1 MPAFDRFATAARSL
15 APRAAVVLGSGMGGV
30 LTTFCE
36 HATVPF
42 GDVPGLV
49 PPTVSGH
56 GGRLAVGEWGA
67 VPVLVSFGRLH
78 FYEGHPWDVV
88 CGPARVAADLG
99 VTAFIQ
105 TNAVGGIHPALGPG
119 SLMAVAQ
126 HLTLLGPAAWRSP
139 APAAPYSPRLLK
151 VLTDHETAAGREL
164 LTGTYAALT
173 GPTYETPAEIR
184 ALAAMGAD
192 AVGMSTAREAECAAA
207 LGLEAAA
214 VSCVTNHAAG
224 IGGEPL
230 DHAEVVRAAKLVAD
244 RLAALLGALVA
255 AV

>member
-1 MPAFDRFATAARSL
+1 MPDYAAFAAAARAL
-15 APRAAVVLGSGMGGV
+15 APRAAVVLGSGLGGV
-30 LTTFCE
+30 VAAFRE
-36 HATVPF
+36 HASVPF

-56 GGRLAVGEWGA
+56 GGRLAVGAWGA
-67 VPVLVSFGRLH
+67 VPALVFFGRLH

-99 VTAFIQ
+99 ARAFVQ

-119 SLMAVAQ
+119 SLMAVTR
-126 HLTLLGPAAWRSP
+126 HLPLLGPAAWRSP
-139 APAAPYSPRLLK
+139 VPAAPYSPRLLD
-151 VLTDHETAAGREL
+151 VLTGFDAGLRA
-164 LTGTYAALT
+164 GTYAALT
-173 GPTYETPAEIR
+173 GPSYETPAEIR
-184 ALAAMGAD
+184 ALKAMGAD
-192 AVGMSTAREAECAAA
+192 AVGMSTAREAEAAAA

-224 IGGEPL
+224 IGVEPL
-230 DHAEVVRAAKLVAD
+230 DHAEVVRNARLAAD
-244 RLAALLGALVA
+244 RLAALLGAVVA

>member
-1 MPAFDRFATAARSL
+1 MPGFAAFAAAARGL
-15 APRAAVVLGSGMGGV
+15 APRAAVVLGSGLGGV
-30 LTTFCE
+30 VAAFRE

-56 GGRLAVGEWGA
+56 GGRLAVGVWGA
-67 VPVLVSFGRLH
+67 VPALVFFGRLH

-88 CGPARVAADLG
+88 CGPARVAAELG
-99 VTAFIQ
+99 VRAFIQ
-105 TNAVGGIHPALGPG
+105 TNAVGGIRPALGPG
-119 SLMAVAQ
+119 CLIAVAR
-126 HLTLLGPAAWRSP
+126 HLTLVGPAAWRKP
-139 APAAPYSPRLLK
+139 VPAAPYSPRLLD
-151 VLTDHETAAGREL
+151 VLTTFDPEL
-164 LTGTYAALT
+164 PVGTYAALT

-184 ALAAMGAD
+184 ALEVMGAD
-192 AVGMSTAREAECAAA
+192 VVGMSTAREAEAATM

-224 IGGEPL
+224 IGGAPL
-230 DHAEVVRAAKLVAD
+230 DHAEVVRNARLAAD
-244 RLAALLGALVA
+244 RLAALLGAVVA

>member
-1 MPAFDRFATAARSL
+1 MSAFAEFATASRAL
-15 APRAAVVLGSGMGGV
+15 APRVAVVLGSGMGGV
-30 LTTFCE
+30 VAAFRE
-36 HATVPF
+36 RASVGF
-42 GDVPGLV
+42 GHIPGLV

-56 GGRLAVGEWGA
+56 GGRLAVGEWDG
-67 VPVLVSFGRLH
+67 VPALVFFGRLH
-78 FYEGHPWDVV
+78 FYEGHPWEVV

-99 VTAFIQ
+99 VRAFVQ

-119 SLMAVAQ
+119 TLMAVAR
-126 HLTLLGPAAWRSP
+126 HLTLLGPAAWRNP
-139 APAAPYSPRLLK
+139 LAVAPYSPRLLQ
-151 VLTDHETAAGREL
+151 VMTDHKAAAGRNL

-173 GPTYETPAEIR
+173 GPSYETPAEIR
-184 ALAAMGAD
+184 ALRAMGVD

-224 IGGEPL
+224 ITDAPL
-230 DHAEVVRAAKLVAD
+230 DHADVVQTAKFAAD
-244 RLAALLGALVA
+244 RLAALLGALVT

>member
-1 MPAFDRFATAARSL
+1 M
-15 APRAAVVLGSGMGGV
+15 LGSGLGGV
-30 LTTFCE
+30 VTAFRE
-36 HATVPF
+36 HVSIPF

-56 GGRLAVGEWGA
+56 GGRLALGEWGA
-67 VPVLVSFGRLH
+67 APALVFFGRLH
-78 FYEGHPWDVV
+78 FYEGHPWGVV
-88 CGPARVAADLG
+88 CGPARVAAELG
-99 VTAFIQ
+99 ARAFIQ

-119 SLMAVAQ
+119 SLMGVAR
-126 HLTLLGPAAWRSP
+126 HLTLLDGAAWRSP
-139 APAAPYSPRLLK
+139 VAAAPYSQRLLA
-151 VLTDHETAAGREL
+151 VLAAAKAARGRTL
-164 LTGTYAALT
+164 MTGTYAALT
-173 GPTYETPAEIR
+173 GPSYETPAEIR

-192 AVGMSTAREAECAAA
+192 VVGMSTAREAEAAAA

-230 DHAEVVRAAKLVAD
+230 DHAEVVRNARLAAD
-244 RLAALLGALVA
+244 RLAGLLGAAVA